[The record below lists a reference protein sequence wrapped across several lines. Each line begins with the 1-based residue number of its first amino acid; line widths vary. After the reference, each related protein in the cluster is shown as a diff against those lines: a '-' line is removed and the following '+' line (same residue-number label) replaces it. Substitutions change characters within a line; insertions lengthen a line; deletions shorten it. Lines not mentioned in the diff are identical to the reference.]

1 MADKKKNILS
11 ESDKQRNA
19 WKKAE
24 KLITQNKAEDALLIL
39 RELDESG
46 TILTKPHFDL
56 QARQLTKSLNKQMPN
71 LIIARLLHFLEIQ

>member
-11 ESDKQRNA
+11 ESDKQRNV

-46 TILTKPHFDL
+46 SHQTTLRLAGKATH
-56 QARQLTKSLNKQMPN
+56 KSLNKQMPN

>member
-46 TILTKPHFDL
+46 SHQTTLRLAGK
-56 QARQLTKSLNKQMPN
+56 LTKSLNKQMPN

>member
-39 RELDESG
+39 ENLTRVV
-46 TILTKPHFDL
+46 LTKPHFDL